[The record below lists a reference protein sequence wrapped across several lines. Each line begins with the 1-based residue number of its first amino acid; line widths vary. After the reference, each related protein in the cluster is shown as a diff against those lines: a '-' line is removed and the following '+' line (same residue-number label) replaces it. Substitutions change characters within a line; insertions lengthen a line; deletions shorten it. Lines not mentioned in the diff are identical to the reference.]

1 MQPAEDTSSP
11 ATSVLYL
18 PDTLK
23 DWPWKRAIN
32 PHYQEILVECEAW
45 FSKFMP
51 SLDELHIADIN
62 ALAQPALF
70 AALSF
75 PFITK
80 ESLMVASR
88 FCYMAF
94 LIDACTD
101 CQPACVATQVS
112 KIVRHA
118 IDNPGEE
125 RPEGELFI
133 GQITKEFWQSALKI
147 ATPNLTKR
155 FKETFATYLDYVIG
169 EAKMRDTSTFV
180 TVDEFLIHRR

>member
-1 MQPAEDTSSP
+1 
-11 ATSVLYL
+11 
-18 PDTLK
+18 
-23 DWPWKRAIN
+23 
-32 PHYQEILVECEAW
+32 
-45 FSKFMP
+45 
-51 SLDELHIADIN
+51 
-62 ALAQPALF
+62 
-70 AALSF
+70 
-75 PFITK
+75 
-80 ESLMVASR
+80 MVASR

-133 GQITKEFWQSALKI
+133 GQITKECVVFESSDIMDPSRVTSNLLSVAGRFWQSALKI

-180 TVDEFLIHRR
+180 TVDEFLIHRRECVASLPTLAIPAINLNIPPEAFENPVVKEIENYAADLLFIDNVGL